1 MKKALLFDLDDTLL
15 DFKAAEKFGLTQVFS
30 DYEIPETPEN
40 IASYKRI
47 NHKLWKDYEEGYI
60 NREMITG
67 QRFPLFFKEVGVT
80 EDGLKAEE
88 KYRHY
93 LELSQVEMPGAR
105 ALLDTLVPDYDLY
118 LVTNGV
124 ASTQKNRLVNTNLGH
139 YFSEVFISEEL
150 GVQKPDPAFFA
161 KVFEKL
167 PHLKKEEALLIGDSL
182 TSDIQG
188 GKNSQ
193 IDTVWYNPFLA
204 TGQVRPTY
212 EIQELQELPDLLQKI
227 S

>member
-1 MKKALLFDLDDTLL
+1 MKKALLFDLDNTLL
-15 DFKAAEKFGLTQVFS
+15 DFKAAEKFGLTQVFAE
-30 DYEIPETPEN
+30 YNIPDTPEN

-47 NHKLWKDYEEGYI
+47 NHKLWKDYEEGFI
-60 NREMITG
+60 SREIITS
-67 QRFPLFFKEVGVT
+67 QRFPLFFKEVGIL

-93 LELSQVEMPGAR
+93 LELSKVEMPGAR
-105 ALLDTLVPDYDLY
+105 DVLEDLAPNYALY

-124 ASTQKNRLVNTNLGH
+124 ATTQKNRLLNTNLNH
-139 YFSEVFISEEL
+139 YFSDVFISEEL
-150 GVQKPDPAFFA
+150 GVQKPNPAFFS
-161 KVFEKL
+161 KVFDKI
-167 PHLKKEEALLIGDSL
+167 PHLKKEALIVGDSL

-188 GKNSQ
+188 GNNSQ

-204 TGQVRPTY
+204 TGSVRPTY
-212 EIQELQELPDLLQKI
+212 EIQQLNELPDLLQKI